1 MSGTFFVFV
10 FNLRFFVFNL
20 PIAVFQGCVSKRH
33 APPQRFSPEEGRI
46 FETKFFYR
54 GRLKFLFRRVD
65 VFHIIDEC
73 LITKPD
79 TARGGIVARE
89 IPVAGVVGD
98 GSVQPLD

>member
-1 MSGTFFVFV
+1 MSGTFFC
-10 FNLRFFVFNL
+10 
-20 PIAVFQGCVSKRH
+20 FQSAIFCFQPANSCFSRMCLKKTRL
-33 APPQRFSPEEGRI
+33 PQRFSPEEGRI